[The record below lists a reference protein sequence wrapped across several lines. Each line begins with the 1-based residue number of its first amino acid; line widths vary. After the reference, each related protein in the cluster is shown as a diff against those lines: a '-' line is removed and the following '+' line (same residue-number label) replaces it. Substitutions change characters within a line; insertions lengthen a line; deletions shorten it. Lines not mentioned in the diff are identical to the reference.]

1 MRNRWWIYQQERFP
15 VFKHGLLIA
24 IFSLSA
30 VSYSLLLRD
39 PLGTRSLLRSP
50 GAALIAFVSLFLF
63 FVQLRVADEFK
74 DHREDCRYHPYR
86 PVPRG
91 LIELWELGVVAIGA
105 AVIQLGLAISMGLP
119 LVWLLLGVW
128 AYMGLMTCGFFAPRW
143 LKANPVADLLSHA
156 LIIPLLA
163 FYATACD
170 WLAAGTTPSAEIV
183 RFLLI
188 SGLSGIVLE
197 IGRKIRIP
205 KDEEPGVATYSSLWG
220 HQRAGMVWLGAI
232 GLLTL
237 AVLAAALPINF
248 FFPAAGTLL
257 VLLTLSVV
265 TTWQFLYRPIASKA
279 AGFEEIS
286 ALWAIGVYLVVGI
299 VPLLIRELMT

>member
-1 MRNRWWIYQQERFP
+1 MKNRWWIYQQERFP

-39 PLGTRSLLRSP
+39 PLGTQSLLRSP
-50 GAALIAFVSLFLF
+50 GAALIAFATLFLF

-74 DHREDCRYHPYR
+74 DHKEDCRYRPYR

-105 AVIQLGLAISMGLP
+105 AAIQLGLAFSMGMP

-128 AYMGLMTCGFFAPRW
+128 AYMGLMTCEFFVPRW
-143 LKANPVADLLSHA
+143 LKAHPVVYLLSHS
-156 LIIPLLA
+156 LIMPLLA

-170 WLAAGTTPSAEIV
+170 WLTAGATPSVEIV

-205 KDEEPGVATYSSLWG
+205 KDEEPGVETYSSLWG
-220 HQRAGMVWLGAI
+220 HQRAGMAWLGAI

-248 FFPAAGTLL
+248 LLPTAGTLI

-265 TTWQFLYRPIASKA
+265 TTWQFLYRPIATKA

-286 ALWAIGVYLVVGI
+286 ALWTIGVYLVVGI
-299 VPLLIRELMT
+299 VPLLIRELT